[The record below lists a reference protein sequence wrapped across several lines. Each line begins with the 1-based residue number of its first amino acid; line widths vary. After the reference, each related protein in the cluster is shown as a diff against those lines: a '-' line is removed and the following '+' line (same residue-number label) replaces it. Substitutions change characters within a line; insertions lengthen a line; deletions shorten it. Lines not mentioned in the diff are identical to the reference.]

1 MFSNWDMGYM
11 VQDDHVPFYNLG
23 VRKILHLIATPFPR
37 VWHTL
42 NDNKE
47 ALDMNTIDRMNKIVR
62 VFLYSYIYSG

>member
-1 MFSNWDMGYM
+1 MFSNWDIGYM

-23 VRKILHLIATPFPR
+23 VRKILHLIATPFPSM
-37 VWHTL
+37 WHTL